1 MQTIYQNLLILNL
14 ISKLINI
21 KFSEEQIKQ
30 SVEESSFKNLSN
42 LEDKNGFVESIKSS
56 ENKKKK
62 FFNLGPKNNWEEI
75 LEKKYVKEIENSFNS
90 EMKELGYIL
99 EK

>member
-1 MQTIYQNLLILNL
+1 MIVFNKIDTI
-14 ISKLINI
+14 
-21 KFSEEQIKQ
+21 
-30 SVEESSFKNLSN
+30 
-42 LEDKNGFVESIKSS
+42 EDKNGFIESIESS

-62 FFNLGPKNNWEEI
+62 FFNLGHKNNWKEI
-75 LEKKYVKEIENSFNS
+75 LDKKYVKEIENSFNS

>member
-1 MQTIYQNLLILNL
+1 MVAKIDDQ
-14 ISKLINI
+14 
-21 KFSEEQIKQ
+21 E
-30 SVEESSFKNLSN
+30 
-42 LEDKNGFVESIKSS
+42 
-56 ENKKKK
+56 
-62 FFNLGPKNNWEEI
+62 FFRQKNNWKEI

>member
-1 MQTIYQNLLILNL
+1 MHKTI
-14 ISKLINI
+14 K
-21 KFSEEQIKQ
+21 
-30 SVEESSFKNLSN
+30 N
-42 LEDKNGFVESIKSS
+42 LEDINRFVESIKSS

-62 FFNLGPKNNWEEI
+62 FFNLGPKNNWKEI